1 MDILDKKLSEED
13 IKLRYITPALEAR
26 GWKKEQM
33 RLEYAYTAGTIIVK
47 GKLKHRRGAKRC
59 DYVLYSDEDLHYPIA
74 LVEAKDYNHT
84 HFDGIQ
90 QAIDYAKDLD
100 IPFAYSSNGAMFR
113 EHDMITHTERDIKPE
128 DFPTILELKERLKTE
143 RNITDDV
150 QNIIDHPYYTSS
162 DSYPP
167 RYYQR
172 IAINKTIEAVARGQ
186 QKIMLVM
193 ATGTGKTYTAFQ
205 IIHRLHDSGMA
216 KRILYVADRNILID
230 QSMRQD
236 FKPFSRFMTKVQGK
250 SPAQGYE
257 LYMSLYGQWTKSPN
271 DMIVGEKQ
279 PYEYYAHDFFDLIV
293 VDECHRSSVNE
304 DKQWHQILDY
314 FDTAIKLGMTATPKC
329 VEGADN
335 YEYYGKPVYQYSLS
349 QGIADGFLAPYHIT
363 KSFLSVDLEGY
374 MPEEGETDLFDNH
387 IDDYIFTRKDYGRK
401 INISRRQLV
410 VAKRITEMMKVIGR
424 MTKTIV
430 FCPDQEE
437 AMIMRDLLM
446 DMNKDMVSKDP
457 NYVVR
462 ITSDDRTGKKLLDD
476 FIDPYCDYPVIATT
490 SELLTTGVDCKTCGL
505 IVIDK
510 EVNNDIVFRQMIGRG
525 TRIYEETGK
534 LSFEILDFRDA
545 TRLLSTA
552 FDGET
557 KPESYSDRTKPKPD
571 GGDGD
576 DRDDV
581 PPKDPVEKHP
591 KYHVEGRNVFI
602 AHEQVM
608 YLDADGK
615 TMLTESLTDF
625 TRKAI
630 KKHYP
635 TLDAFR
641 GAWKDADKKQA
652 ILDVLAEADV
662 LIDAV
667 KEENPALKDCDEF
680 DIICHVAFDQKPL
693 TRKERMNNVKKRN
706 YFAKYE
712 GQAKEI
718 LEALL
723 DKYGEVGI
731 SNIEDKDILNLNPF
745 TKYGKKVR
753 IVKGIFKGQFA
764 SAVAELEN
772 ELYVMEA

>member
-1 MDILDKKLSEED
+1 MDKNKLAKRLSEED
-13 IKLRYITPALEAR
+13 IKLRYITPALEAK

-33 RLEYAYTAGTIIVK
+33 RMEYAYTAGTIIVK
-47 GKLKHRRGAKRC
+47 GSFKHRRAGKRC
-59 DYVLYSDEDLHYPIA
+59 DYVLYSDEDMHYPIA
-74 LVEAKDYNHT
+74 VVEAKDYNHT
-84 HFDGIQ
+84 PYDGIQ

-100 IPFAYSSNGAMFR
+100 IPFAYSTNGESFV
-113 EHDMITHTERDIKPE
+113 EHDMLTGTERTIEPAV
-128 DFPTILELKERLKTE
+128 FPTLLELKERLKTE
-143 RNITDDV
+143 GKYTDDM
-150 QNIIDHPYYTSS
+150 NLLIDYPYYSSS

-172 IAINKTIEAVARGQ
+172 IAINKTIEAIARGQ
-186 QKIMLVM
+186 KKIMLVM

-205 IIHRLHDSGMA
+205 IIHRLHASGMM

-236 FKPFSRFMTKVQGK
+236 FKPFRKFMTKVQGK
-250 SPAQGYE
+250 NPEPGFE
-257 LYMSLYGQWTKSPN
+257 LYMSLYGQWTKN
-271 DMIVGEKQ
+271 ADEMMVGEKQ
-279 PYEYYAHDFFDLIV
+279 PYEYYARDFFDLIV
-293 VDECHRSSVNE
+293 VDECHRSSINE
-304 DKQWHQILDY
+304 DKQWHQILEY
-314 FDTAIKLGMTATPKC
+314 FDSATKIGLTATPKC

-335 YEYYGKPVYQYSLS
+335 YEYYGKPVYEYSLQ
-349 QGIADGFLAPYHIT
+349 QGIQDGFLAPYHIT
-363 KSFLSVDLEGY
+363 KSFLNVDLEGY
-374 MPEEGETDLFDNH
+374 IPEDDEVDLFDNH
-387 IDDYIFTRKDYGRK
+387 IDDYIFTRNEFGRK
-401 INISRRQLV
+401 INIKRRQLV
-410 VAKRITEMMKVIGR
+410 VAKRITEMMKMVGR

-437 AMIMRDLLM
+437 AAIMRDLLIKNNE
-446 DMNKDMVSKDP
+446 DLVKKNP

-462 ITSDDRTGKKLLDD
+462 ITSDDRVGKKLLDD
-476 FIDPYCDYPVIATT
+476 FIDPYAEYPVIATT

-510 EVNNDIVFRQMIGRG
+510 EVNNDIIFRQMIGRG
-525 TRIYEETGK
+525 TRIFEEAHK
-534 LSFEILDFRDA
+534 FSFEVLDFRDA
-545 TRLLSTA
+545 TRLLSLP
-552 FDGET
+552 FDGDSE
-557 KPESYSDRTKPKPD
+557 KKEYKDRKKKEYII
-571 GGDGD
+571 D
-576 DRDDV
+576 DDDYQ
-581 PPKDPVEKHP
+581 PTMAKEDTTP
-591 KYHVEGRNVFI
+591 KYHVEGRNVNI
-602 AHEQVM
+602 VHEHVM

-615 TMLTESLTDF
+615 TLLTESLTDF

-630 KKHYP
+630 KKHFP

-641 GAWKDADKKQA
+641 GAWKQADKKQA
-652 ILDVLAEADV
+652 ILDILAEADV

-667 KEENPALKDCDEF
+667 KEENPALKECDEF
-680 DIICHVAFDQKPL
+680 DIICHIAFDQKPL

-712 GQAKEI
+712 GQAREI

-772 ELYVMEA
+772 ELYELEA

>member
-1 MDILDKKLSEED
+1 MDIRDKKLSEED

-33 RLEYAYTAGTIIVK
+33 RMEYFFTAGTITIK
-47 GKLKHRRGAKRC
+47 GRLKNRKTGKKC
-59 DYVLYSDEDLHYPIA
+59 DYLLHADEELNYPIA
-74 LVEAKDYNHT
+74 LVEAKDYKHT
-84 HFDGIQ
+84 HYDGIQ
-90 QAIDYAKDLD
+90 QAIDYALALD
-100 IPFAYSSNGAMFR
+100 VPFAYSSNGEMFR
-113 EHDMITHTERDIKPE
+113 EHDMITHKERDIKPE
-128 DFPTILELKERLKTE
+128 EFPTLLELKERLRDE

-150 QNIIDHPYYTSS
+150 QHVIEHPYYTSS

-172 IAINKTIEAVARGQ
+172 IAINKTVEAVARRQ
-186 QKIMLVM
+186 KKIMLVM

-205 IIHRLHDSGMA
+205 IIHRLHESGLA

-230 QSMRQD
+230 QSMKQD
-236 FKPFSRFMTKVQGK
+236 FKPFHKFMTKVQGK
-250 SPAQGYE
+250 NPEQGYE
-257 LYMSLYGQWTKSPN
+257 LYMSLYGQWTKN
-271 DMIVGEKQ
+271 ANEMIVGEKQ
-279 PYEYYAHDFFDLIV
+279 PYEYYATNFFDLIV

-314 FDTAIKLGMTATPKC
+314 FDSAIKLGMTATPKC

-335 YEYYGKPVYQYSLS
+335 YEYYGKPIYQYSLS

-387 IDDYIFTRKDYGRK
+387 IDEYIFTRKDYGKK

-446 DMNKDMVSKDP
+446 DMNKSLVKKNP

-462 ITSDDRTGKKLLDD
+462 ITSDDRVGKNLLDD
-476 FIDPYCDYPVIATT
+476 FINPYEEYPVIATT

-525 TRIYEETGK
+525 TRIHEDTGK

-545 TRLLSTA
+545 TRLLSSA

-557 KPESYSDRTKPKPD
+557 KPEPYTDRIKPKHETD
-571 GGDGD
+571 GKEGG
-576 DRDDV
+576 DV
-581 PPKDPVEKHP
+581 PPKEPVEKKP
-591 KYHVEGRNVFI
+591 KYHVEGKNVFI

-615 TMLTESLTDF
+615 TVLTESLTDF

-641 GAWKDADKKQA
+641 GAWKNADKKQA
-652 ILDVLAEADV
+652 ILDILADADV

-667 KEENPALKDCDEF
+667 KEENPALKECDEF
-680 DIICHVAFDQKPL
+680 DIICHIAFDQKPL

-764 SAVAELEN
+764 SAVAEMEN

>member
-1 MDILDKKLSEED
+1 MSLL
-13 IKLRYITPALEAR
+13 
-26 GWKKEQM
+26 
-33 RLEYAYTAGTIIVK
+33 
-47 GKLKHRRGAKRC
+47 
-59 DYVLYSDEDLHYPIA
+59 
-74 LVEAKDYNHT
+74 
-84 HFDGIQ
+84 
-90 QAIDYAKDLD
+90 
-100 IPFAYSSNGAMFR
+100 
-113 EHDMITHTERDIKPE
+113 
-128 DFPTILELKERLKTE
+128 
-143 RNITDDV
+143 
-150 QNIIDHPYYTSS
+150 IDHPYYTSS

-172 IAINKTIEAVARGQ
+172 IAINKTIEAIARGQ
-186 QKIMLVM
+186 KKIMLVM

-205 IIHRLHDSGMA
+205 IIHRLHASGLM

-236 FKPFSRFMTKVQGK
+236 FKPFKKFMTKVQGK
-250 SPAQGYE
+250 TPEQGYE
-257 LYMSLYGQWTKSPN
+257 LYMSLYGQWTKNSE
-271 DMIVGEKQ
+271 DMMVGEKQ
-279 PYEYYAHDFFDLIV
+279 PYEYYAKDFFDLIV
-293 VDECHRSSVNE
+293 VDECHRSSINE
-304 DKQWHQILDY
+304 DKQWHQILEY
-314 FDTAIKLGMTATPKC
+314 FDSATKIGLTATPKC
-329 VEGADN
+329 VEGAN
-335 YEYYGKPVYQYSLS
+335 NVEYYGEPIYKYSLG
-349 QGIADGFLAPYHIT
+349 QGIKDGFLAPYRIT
-363 KSFLSVDLEGY
+363 KSFLSVDLDGY
-374 MPEEGETDLFDNH
+374 IPEEDEKDLFDNH
-387 IDDYIFTRKDYGRK
+387 IEDYIFTRNEFGRK
-401 INISRRQLV
+401 INIKRRQLV
-410 VAKRITEMMKVIGR
+410 VAKRITEMMKIVGR

-437 AMIMRDLLM
+437 AAIMRDLLVANNQ
-446 DMNKDMVSKDP
+446 DLVKKNP

-462 ITSDDRTGKKLLDD
+462 ITSDDRVGKKLLDD
-476 FIDPYCDYPVIATT
+476 FIDPYAEYPVIATT

-510 EVNNDIVFRQMIGRG
+510 EVNNDIIFRQMIGRG
-525 TRIYEETGK
+525 TRIFEEANK

-545 TRLLSTA
+545 TRLFSQS
-552 FDGET
+552 FDGDAE
-557 KPESYSDRTKPKPD
+557 KMVYKDRKKRQQYDMSDEAEESSIAKED
-571 GGDGD
+571 
-576 DRDDV
+576 
-581 PPKDPVEKHP
+581 EKP
-591 KYHVEGRNVFI
+591 KYHVEGRNVTI
-602 AHEQVM
+602 VHEHVM

-615 TMLTESLTDF
+615 TLLTESLTDF

-641 GAWKDADKKQA
+641 GAWKNADKKQA

>member
-1 MDILDKKLSEED
+1 MDIRDKKLSEED
-13 IKLRYITPALEAR
+13 IKSRYITPALEAR

-33 RLEYAYTAGTIIVK
+33 RMEFSYTAGTIVVQ
-47 GKLKHRRGAKRC
+47 GSFKHRKAGKRC
-59 DYVLYSDEDLHYPIA
+59 DYVLYSDSDLHYPIA
-74 LVEAKDYNHT
+74 VIESKDYKHT
-84 HFDGIQ
+84 HYDGIQ
-90 QAIDYAKDLD
+90 QAIDYATDLD
-100 IPFAYSSNGAMFR
+100 IPFAYSTNGEKYM
-113 EHDMITHTERDIKPE
+113 EHDMITGDRRTIEPE
-128 DFPTILELKERLKTE
+128 DFPTLLELRERVKTE
-143 RNITDDV
+143 KKYTDDMSLL
-150 QNIIDHPYYTSS
+150 IDHPYYTSS

-172 IAINKTIEAVARGQ
+172 IAINKTIEAIARGQ
-186 QKIMLVM
+186 KKIMLVM

-205 IIHRLHDSGMA
+205 IIHRLHASGLM

-236 FKPFSRFMTKVQGK
+236 FKPFKKFMTKVQGK
-250 SPAQGYE
+250 TPEQGYE
-257 LYMSLYGQWTKSPN
+257 LYMSLYGQWTKN
-271 DMIVGEKQ
+271 FEDMMVGEKQ
-279 PYEYYAHDFFDLIV
+279 PYEYYAKDFFDLIV
-293 VDECHRSSVNE
+293 VDECHRSSINE
-304 DKQWHQILDY
+304 DKQWHQILEY
-314 FDTAIKLGMTATPKC
+314 FDSATKIGLTATPKC
-329 VEGADN
+329 VEGAN
-335 YEYYGKPVYQYSLS
+335 NVEYYGEPVYKYSLE
-349 QGIADGFLAPYHIT
+349 QGIKDGFLAPYRIT
-363 KSFLSVDLEGY
+363 KSFLSVDLDGY
-374 MPEEGETDLFDNH
+374 IPEEDEKDLFDNH
-387 IDDYIFTRKDYGRK
+387 IEDYIFTRNEFGRK
-401 INISRRQLV
+401 INIKRRQLV
-410 VAKRITEMMKVIGR
+410 VAKRITEMMKIVGR

-437 AMIMRDLLM
+437 AAIMRDLLVANNQ
-446 DMNKDMVSKDP
+446 DLVKKNP

-462 ITSDDRTGKKLLDD
+462 ITSDDRVGKKLLDD
-476 FIDPYCDYPVIATT
+476 FIDPYAEYPVIATT

-510 EVNNDIVFRQMIGRG
+510 EVNNDIIFRQMIGRG
-525 TRIYEETGK
+525 TRIFEEANK

-545 TRLLSTA
+545 TRLFSQS
-552 FDGET
+552 FDGDAE
-557 KPESYSDRTKPKPD
+557 KMVYKDRKNRQQYDMSDEAEESSIAKED
-571 GGDGD
+571 
-576 DRDDV
+576 
-581 PPKDPVEKHP
+581 EKP
-591 KYHVEGRNVFI
+591 KYHVEGRNVTI
-602 AHEQVM
+602 VHEHVM

-615 TMLTESLTDF
+615 TLLTESLTDF

-641 GAWKDADKKQA
+641 GAWKNADKKQA